1 MPIKILQTVA
11 KVENSAQ
18 YCAKLKEKKAYV
30 FVKFFASHGGGQ
42 SYTSQVLFINTRR
55 NLLITAIWANK
66 KWDGF

>member
-42 SYTSQVLFINTRR
+42 SYTSQLPSI
-55 NLLITAIWANK
+55 IYKHSK
-66 KWDGF
+66 KSTHYSHLGK